1 MSDREP
7 KINAGGGQRGSGTP
21 PPAAADELPPDDEK
35 KLTTSNGGVPAVAD
49 PTAFAPEEAGAG
61 FEGTRLEEQ
70 TVPFLRMA
78 QGLSPELNPGKG
90 EHIPGLALGMMFN
103 TATREFYPGQ
113 PPGVEFI
120 ACRKEYGYGQWIPR
134 DLGSGFRGMVS
145 PDDSLVRETMSR
157 MTAKYGSS
165 ARFKFPRYKDGRW
178 SDEPPQTRDT
188 QEAIELVETG
198 QIYALYGPTP
208 LTFENAKRAVIA
220 FTSTALGAYTGYNDK
235 HLAQRWPQR
244 GGPPAIAPIYAY
256 RWRLTTFLDKR
267 GNNEFYNWRVD
278 LAKQGDYLGSLY
290 AGANPEL
297 FAMAKEFFSQIAA
310 GTVRADDTAG
320 QGAPAERQPGDD
332 SDDVPF

>member
-1 MSDREP
+1 MSDSPQPTPR
-7 KINAGGGQRGSGTP
+7 RGAAAP
-21 PPAAADELPPDDEK
+21 PPDEEKLPAAP
-35 KLTTSNGGVPAVAD
+35 NGGVPAVAD
-49 PTAFAPEEAGAG
+49 QTDFAQEAGAG

-90 EHIPGLALGMMFN
+90 EYIPGLALGQIFN
-103 TATREFYPGQ
+103 TATRERYAGQ
-113 PPGVEFI
+113 PGVPFI

-145 PDDSLVRETMSR
+145 PDNPLVRETMSR

-165 ARFKFPRYKDGRW
+165 ARFKFPRYKNGVW
-178 SDEPPQTRDT
+178 SDDPPKTRDT

-198 QIYALYGPTP
+198 QLYLLYGEPP
-208 LTFENAKRAVIA
+208 VLTYENARRAVVA
-220 FTSTALGAYTGYNDK
+220 FTSTALGSYTGYNDK

-244 GGPPAIAPIYAY
+244 SGPPAIAPIYAY
-256 RWRLTTFLDKR
+256 MWNLSTFLDKR
-267 GNNEFYNWRVD
+267 GTNEFYNWRVD

-297 FAMAKEFFSQIAA
+297 FGLAKEFFAQIAA
-310 GTVRADDTAG
+310 GVVRADDTAG
-320 QGAPAERQPGDD
+320 QADPTAGPARQPGED
-332 SDDVPF
+332 DDVPF